1 MELQLALDRI
11 EKKRAIDIVE
21 SLKDLIDI
29 VEIGTPFS
37 IMQPIEIINDFKKI
51 SPCLRVLADYKIM
64 DGGYALAEIAYKA
77 GADIVTVSAQTWD
90 ETILQTIQAA
100 RDYGKQVLVD
110 MMGIKEEDIA
120 ERGKQIDNMH
130 PDYICT
136 HRAVS
141 VNRETSSEKTLKI
154 LRETI
159 CFSSCRI

>member
-100 RDYGKQVLVD
+100 RDYVLH
-110 MMGIKEEDIA
+110 K
-120 ERGKQIDNMH
+120 K
-130 PDYICT
+130 
-136 HRAVS
+136 
-141 VNRETSSEKTLKI
+141 SS
-154 LRETI
+154 
-159 CFSSCRI
+159 